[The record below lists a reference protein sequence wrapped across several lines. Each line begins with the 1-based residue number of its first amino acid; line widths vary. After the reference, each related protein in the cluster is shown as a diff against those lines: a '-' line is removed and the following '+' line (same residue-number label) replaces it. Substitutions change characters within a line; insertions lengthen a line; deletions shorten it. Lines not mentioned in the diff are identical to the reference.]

1 MSLVRRKLQ
10 MKVKVGEEE
19 VLLVRR
25 QIQMN
30 IESGGG
36 GGVPPIMLNSSASST
51 LLSST
56 IKGMKRNIITSV
68 TPEKSKS
75 E

>member
-10 MKVKVGEEE
+10 MKVKVDEEE

-30 IESGGG
+30 IESG

-75 E
+75 K